1 MIVRSPWHISLLRPE
16 YGVLLDGA
24 IGSLQPHGRFAL
36 VLVTVGNDGT
46 APARIPPNLFTLE
59 DNSGHGYKPLP
70 AASTTYLNTYGRGLR
85 GDLSMEEDIPPGG
98 GNVSVPLIFDVL
110 ADAGDLRLHI
120 AGEPLG
126 WAVGGAASAPSPSPA
141 P

>member
-1 MIVRSPWHISLLRPE
+1 VP
-16 YGVLLDGA
+16 
-24 IGSLQPHGRFAL
+24 
-36 VLVTVGNDGT
+36 T
-46 APARIPPNLFTLE
+46 
-59 DNSGHGYKPLP
+59 
-70 AASTTYLNTYGRGLR
+70 ASTVYLNTYGRGQR
-85 GDLSMEEDIPPGG
+85 GDLSLEEEIPPGG

-110 ADAGDLRLHI
+110 ADARDLRLYV